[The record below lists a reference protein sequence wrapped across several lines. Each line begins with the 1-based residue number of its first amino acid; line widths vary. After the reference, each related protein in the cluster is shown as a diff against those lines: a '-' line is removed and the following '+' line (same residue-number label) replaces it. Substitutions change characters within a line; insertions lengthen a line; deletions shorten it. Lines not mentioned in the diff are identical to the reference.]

1 MSSLDNLIKFT
12 PSAQANDL
20 SGVGEDMIEPRNST
34 TKRAD
39 RGGKGRSGGG
49 PGSGNEGKVIN
60 RETTSRKMQSPEMLE
75 YPKDIGRSSGQGHYI
90 IFDIIQFNSGK
101 GPTKKEIK
109 SNALRNKTKIVK
121 QQIALYMPENV
132 DVNYA
137 TKYNDLAVGAFAELS
152 APIISNAIQN
162 FGSGTGGG
170 DQLKA
175 VVKNANN
182 AIRSGGVGAAA
193 DVATAGVVAAAKVF
207 EIVVPGGT
215 GTTNLVQQGLGKVIT
230 DKMEFFFEGVGRRT
244 FSYTF
249 NFIPASQKDSEIIFK
264 IIEAFKMG
272 MLPDYADGLFG
283 GGTGSRTLTI
293 PDIFDIKYMHI
304 GQNGRAA
311 ENRYLN
317 RVSTCHLTNMSVKY
331 GDEKYTAHMPDNR
344 GAPPQKSSITLQFT
358 EIEIVTK
365 KQAQR
370 GF

>member
-1 MSSLDNLIKFT
+1 MSSLDPRSLKKFT
-12 PSAQANDL
+12 PRSFDADGN
-20 SGVGEDMIEPRNST
+20 ETTTKIEPRNST

-39 RGGKGRSGGG
+39 RGGGG
-49 PGSGNEGKVIN
+49 GSGNEGKVISK
-60 RETTSRKMQSPEMLE
+60 TIQSTKMLE

-90 IFDIIQFNSGK
+90 IFDILTFDETGSNKPKEGREEKYRSNLL
-101 GPTKKEIK
+101 KK
-109 SNALRNKTKIVK
+109 NKRVK

-132 DVNYA
+132 DVAYA

-152 APIISNAIQN
+152 APVISRGIQN
-162 FGSGTGGG
+162 LDSGASVIDQAKTVYDSAVTAVKAGGKQALTDSTQAAVVNTIKALEFGSF
-170 DQLKA
+170 K
-175 VVKNANN
+175 
-182 AIRSGGVGAAA
+182 
-193 DVATAGVVAAAKVF
+193 
-207 EIVVPGGT
+207 GGT
-215 GTTNLVQQGLGKVIT
+215 NLTQQGLGKVIT

-249 NFIPASQKDSEIIFK
+249 NFIPTSQPDSTTIFK

-304 GQNGRAA
+304 GQNGQAA

-365 KQAQR
+365 EAAKR

>member
-1 MSSLDNLIKFT
+1 MPPPRNLIKFT
-12 PSAQANDL
+12 PRSFDADGN
-20 SGVGEDMIEPRNST
+20 ETTTKIEPRNST

-39 RGGKGRSGGG
+39 RGGGG
-49 PGSGNEGKVIN
+49 GSGNEGKVISK
-60 RETTSRKMQSPEMLE
+60 TIQSTKMLE

-90 IFDIIQFNSGK
+90 IFDILTFDETGSNKPKEGREEKYRSNLL
-101 GPTKKEIK
+101 KK
-109 SNALRNKTKIVK
+109 NKRVK

-132 DVNYA
+132 DVAYA

-152 APIISNAIQN
+152 APVISRGIQN
-162 FGSGTGGG
+162 LDSGASVIDQAKTVYDSAVTAVKAGGKQALTDSTQAAVVNTIKALEFGSFKEG
-170 DQLKA
+170 
-175 VVKNANN
+175 
-182 AIRSGGVGAAA
+182 
-193 DVATAGVVAAAKVF
+193 
-207 EIVVPGGT
+207 
-215 GTTNLVQQGLGKVIT
+215 TNLTQQGLGKVIT

-249 NFIPASQKDSEIIFK
+249 NFIPTSQPDSTTIFK

-272 MLPDYADGLFG
+272 MLPDYSDGLFG
-283 GGTGSRTLTI
+283 GGTKSRTLTI

-317 RVSTCHLTNMSVKY
+317 RISTCHLTNMSVKY

-365 KQAQR
+365 EAAKR

>member
-1 MSSLDNLIKFT
+1 MPPPRDLKKYT
-12 PSAQANDL
+12 PRSFD
-20 SGVGEDMIEPRNST
+20 EDGNETTTKIEPRNST

-39 RGGKGRSGGG
+39 RGGGG
-49 PGSGNEGKVIN
+49 GSGNEGIVQARSTQTKIPKRIN
-60 RETTSRKMQSPEMLE
+60 STEMLE

-90 IFDIIQFNSGK
+90 IFDILTFDETGSNK
-101 GPTKKEIK
+101 PKEGREEK
-109 SNALRNKTKIVK
+109 YRSSLLKKTKRVK

-132 DVNYA
+132 DVAYA
-137 TKYNDLAVGAFAELS
+137 TKYNDLAVGAFAELA
-152 APIISNAIQN
+152 APVISSAIQN
-162 FGSGTGGG
+162 LSSGAGVIDQGKTLYDNTVTAVKAGGKG
-170 DQLKA
+170 ALADSIQAA
-175 VVKNANN
+175 VVKSAR
-182 AIRSGGVGAAA
+182 A
-193 DVATAGVVAAAKVF
+193 F
-207 EIVVPGGT
+207 EFGSFKEG
-215 GTTNLVQQGLGKVIT
+215 TNLTQQGLGKVIT

-249 NFIPASQKDSEIIFK
+249 NFIPTSQPDSTTIFK

-272 MLPDYADGLFG
+272 MLPDYSDGLFG
-283 GGTGSRTLTI
+283 GGTKSRTLTI

-304 GQNGRAA
+304 GQNGQAA

-331 GDEKYTAHMPDNR
+331 GDERYTTYTPDAH

-365 KQAQR
+365 EAAKR

>member
-1 MSSLDNLIKFT
+1 MPSPDPPRSLKKFT
-12 PSAQANDL
+12 PSAE
-20 SGVGEDMIEPRNST
+20 GGGGMEGITFEPRNST

-39 RGGKGRSGGG
+39 RGGGG
-49 PGSGNEGKVIN
+49 GSGNEGKVISK
-60 RETTSRKMQSPEMLE
+60 TIQSTKMLE
-75 YPKDIGRSSGQGHYI
+75 YPKDIGRNSGQGHYI
-90 IFDIIQFNSGK
+90 IFDILTFDETGSNKPKEGREEKYRSNLL
-101 GPTKKEIK
+101 KK
-109 SNALRNKTKIVK
+109 NKRVK

-132 DVNYA
+132 DVPYA

-152 APIISNAIQN
+152 APVISRGIQN
-162 FGSGTGGG
+162 LDSGASVIDQAKTVYDSAVTAVKAGGKQALTDSTQAAVVNTIKALEFGSF
-170 DQLKA
+170 K
-175 VVKNANN
+175 
-182 AIRSGGVGAAA
+182 
-193 DVATAGVVAAAKVF
+193 
-207 EIVVPGGT
+207 GGT
-215 GTTNLVQQGLGKVIT
+215 NLTQQGLGKVIT

-249 NFIPASQKDSEIIFK
+249 NFIPTSQPDSTTIFK

-272 MLPDYADGLFG
+272 MLPDYSDGLLG
-283 GGTGSRTLTI
+283 GGTKSRTLTI

-304 GQNGRAA
+304 GQNGQAA

-331 GDEKYTAHMPDNR
+331 GDDRYTTYTPDAQ

-365 KQAQR
+365 EAAKR

>member
-132 DVNYA
+132 DVTYA

-152 APIISNAIQN
+152 APEISSAIQN
-162 FGSGTGGG
+162 LDSGASVIDQAKTVYDSAVKAVKAGGKQALTDSTQAAVVNTIKALEFGSF
-170 DQLKA
+170 K
-175 VVKNANN
+175 
-182 AIRSGGVGAAA
+182 
-193 DVATAGVVAAAKVF
+193 
-207 EIVVPGGT
+207 GGT
-215 GTTNLVQQGLGKVIT
+215 NLTQQGLGKVIT

-331 GDEKYTAHMPDNR
+331 GDDRYTTYTPDAQ